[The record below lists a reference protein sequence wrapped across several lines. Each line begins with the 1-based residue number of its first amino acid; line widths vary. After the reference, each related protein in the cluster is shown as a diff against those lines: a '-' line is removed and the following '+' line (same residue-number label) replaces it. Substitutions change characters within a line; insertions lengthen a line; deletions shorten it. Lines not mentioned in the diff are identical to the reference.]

1 MTAAQ
6 LLPADV
12 VDQARSVDLV
22 GLIESYGIRLKK
34 QGKDYFALCPFH
46 SEETP
51 SFTVFRKGSGCQ
63 RYHCHGCGADGDA
76 VQFVMD
82 FEELKFRDAVRR
94 LVGNLPATGNTPT
107 PAAANVPAEPEEIW
121 SPVFPVPDSAPL
133 VPDTI
138 RRKIGVQWVSIAASR
153 RWTYRDE
160 HGDELGHVLRFDMP
174 GGGKEVLPLSWCVS
188 SLTGELQWRW
198 LSFPKPR
205 PMYGLDK
212 LAANPNAL
220 VMVVEGEKAADA
232 AQELFAANGWPVQDL
247 VVVSWP
253 GGGKAVR
260 HVDWSPLARRA
271 VALWPDADKKPF
283 PDKHERAGVIMPF
296 LEQPGTL
303 AMLDIWRAIRETA
316 LRVKF
321 ILPPVNVPDGWD
333 LADPPPSGFDLR
345 WHVKHHSM
353 DAADVE
359 RRFSLLPSLSADNTI
374 IPVWFVPA
382 VSPADLRRA
391 AFAADVTAMLMPDL
405 DGRIDP
411 RGVQLRPFVG
421 IDGLRAAISESR
433 QLLPAAQLRVLL
445 PAELDGEAIE
455 VAKAGGAA
463 VEILQ
468 PGESWIAF
476 LLHAAGLQELPP
488 DDGGED
494 DGALAGSALG
504 QASELVMDEDGPAAA
519 AVAPGRAPDPADRD
533 DDVALRA
540 GFIVLGYD
548 RDAIFVF
555 SRERRQVLATTVPRL
570 SRESGLI
577 ELADL
582 SWWEMHFA
590 ESGRDLKP
598 KIAANWVAR
607 IAGRRGVYEPDRVRG
622 RGAWMD
628 DGQCVFHL
636 GDKLSVDGALREID
650 SIASRYV
657 YEARPRLD
665 APGVAPL
672 STDEGDDLLRVA
684 RMFRWAQPGAAELL
698 AGWLF
703 LAPICGILRWRPHVW
718 VGAAPGAG
726 KSTLMDSFVSPL
738 LPDRWALHELGLTTE
753 AALRQKL
760 GADARPVLL
769 DEFETNSEAD
779 RRRLEGVLTLI
790 RLSSSSGEV
799 SRGTVGGRAITFT
812 ARSMFLLASVGVG
825 LHRQTDEDRIT
836 RLELTKTSGG
846 PDRWPELEAELRRLT
861 RDRSIAQR
869 LFARALDRLAM
880 VQKAVEVFTREAGD
894 MLKSQRHGDQYGTL
908 LAGAWCLTHDAVPT
922 AAEARAKVAQY
933 ELVEFGAGASASG
946 DDSSNALNAVLSSVI
961 RLDGGRSLTVS
972 QLIEIA
978 TMPTGYDENPEGL
991 LGVSLKDADHQL
1003 QLHGIRV
1010 QHQTFPGEGAAV
1022 LFAMAHRQL
1031 ISLVADTD
1039 FATDL
1044 VGRLA
1049 RLPGAWKSREG
1060 QPRSKVRFAG
1070 AALRYVGVPLVLCLS
1085 GEADAGSES
1094 LPRQGC
1100 AVPVPF

>member
-1 MTAAQ
+1 MAAAQ
-6 LLPADV
+6 LPPDV
-12 VDQARSVDLV
+12 INDARAVDLV
-22 GLIESYGIRLKK
+22 QLVESYGVSMAK
-34 QGKDYFALCPFH
+34 QGKDFFGLCPFH

-51 SFTVFRKGSGCQ
+51 SFTVFRKDSPHH
-63 RYHCHGCGADGDA
+63 RFHCMGCGASGDTI
-76 VQFVMD
+76 QFVMD
-82 FEELKFRDAVRR
+82 YEGLKFRDAVRR
-94 LVGNLPATGNTPT
+94 LVGNLPATGNKPT
-107 PAAANVPAEPEEIW
+107 SAAANVPAEPEETW

-138 RRKIGVQWVSIAASR
+138 RRKIGVQWVSITASR

-283 PDKHERAGVIMPF
+283 PYKHERAGLIMPF
-296 LEQPGTL
+296 LEQPGTI
-303 AMLDIWRAIRETA
+303 AMLDIWRAIRDTA
-316 LRVKF
+316 ARVKF
-321 ILPPVNVPDGWD
+321 VLPPANVPDGWD
-333 LADPPPSGFDLR
+333 LADPPPPGFDLR
-345 WHVKHHSM
+345 RHVKRGSM
-353 DAADVE
+353 NADGVE
-359 RRFSLLPSLSADNTI
+359 RRFSLSPSLSANGKI
-374 IPVWFVPA
+374 VPIWFVPA
-382 VSPADLRRA
+382 TDPAELCRA
-391 AFAADVTAMLMPDL
+391 EFAADVAAMLMPDL
-405 DGRIDP
+405 SDCIDP
-411 RGVQLRPFVG
+411 RRGVQLRPFAGV
-421 IDGLRAAISESR
+421 DGLRAAISEAR
-433 QLLPAAQLRVLL
+433 QLLPAAQLRALL
-445 PAELDGEAIE
+445 PAELGDEAVE
-455 VAKAGGAA
+455 VAEAGGAA
-463 VEILQ
+463 VQVLQ
-468 PGESWIAF
+468 PGESWTEN
-476 LLHAAGLQELPP
+476 LLRAAGLQELAP
-488 DDGGED
+488 DDED
-494 DGALAGSALG
+494 DGDLASSALG
-504 QASELVMDEDGPAAA
+504 QASAPATSETIPTAAA
-519 AVAPGRAPDPADRD
+519 AAPGRAPDPADRD

-540 GFIVLGYD
+540 GFLVLGYD
-548 RDAIFVF
+548 RDTIYVY

-582 SWWEMHFA
+582 SWWEMNFA
-590 ESGRDLKP
+590 ESGKDLKP

-607 IAGRRGVYEPDRVRG
+607 LAGRRGVYEPDRVRG

-636 GDKLSVDGALREID
+636 GDKLSVDGALSEID

-684 RMFRWAQPGAAELL
+684 QMFRWAQLGAAELL

-726 KSTLMDSFVSPL
+726 KSTLMDFFVSPL

-760 GADARPVLL
+760 CADARPVLL
-769 DEFETNSEAD
+769 DEFECNTESD

-812 ARSMFLLASVGVG
+812 VKSMFLLASVGVG

-880 VQKAVEVFTREAGD
+880 VQEAVEVFTREAGD

-961 RLDGGRSLTVS
+961 RLDGGRSLAVS

-991 LGVSLKDADHQL
+991 LGVRVKEADHQL

-1010 QHQTFPGEGAAV
+1010 QPQSGSGEDAAV

-1031 ISLVADTD
+1031 ASLVADTD

-1044 VGRLA
+1044 IGRLA

-1060 QPRSKVRFAG
+1060 QPRSKVRFAKT
-1070 AALRYVGVPLVLCLS
+1070 ALRYVAVPLELCVS
-1085 GEADAGSES
+1085 SEEDVGSVS
-1094 LPRQGC
+1094 LPRQDC